1 MKEVYYESHRGPI
14 LRPEKGINHLL
25 SWLPATMVGI
35 ISMDKMARNSS
46 TFRKRW
52 LGMITQPAIINKVR
66 GGGTERKKGLIH
78 QSEDKV
84 LGLNG
89 VGRIGYSSKGSF

>member
-1 MKEVYYESHRGPI
+1 
-14 LRPEKGINHLL
+14 
-25 SWLPATMVGI
+25 MV
-35 ISMDKMARNSS
+35 
-46 TFRKRW
+46 
-52 LGMITQPAIINKVR
+52 TQPAIINKVR